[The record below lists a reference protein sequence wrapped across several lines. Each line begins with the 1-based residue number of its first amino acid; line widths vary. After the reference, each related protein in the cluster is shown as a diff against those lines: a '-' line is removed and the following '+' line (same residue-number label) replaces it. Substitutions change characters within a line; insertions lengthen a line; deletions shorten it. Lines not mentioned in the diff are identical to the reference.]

1 MPIVHRY
8 NPLPWL
14 FFMACSLTFTMI
26 HHNQRRENIYCTE
39 SIRARYCVVT
49 SWLNFS
55 HGVWKPLGSYSATD
69 PWTSSMESTHGW
81 ESFQIFLN
89 CCRWILANAHK
100 LEEISNITWISWQFN
115 YYCNCSIWVYFLYWG
130 YFYVLV
136 CLIVN
141 NEECWL
147 QWQNKT
153 TLPEAQ
159 RTQGI
164 GSVIWINFLN
174 ELNLYHF

>member
-1 MPIVHRY
+1 M
-8 NPLPWL
+8 PWL

-55 HGVWKPLGSYSATD
+55 HGVWKPLGPYSATD
-69 PWTSSMESTHGW
+69 PWTGSMESTHGW

-115 YYCNCSIWVYFLYWG
+115 YHCYCSTWVYFLYWG

-147 QWQNKT
+147 QWQNKK

-164 GSVIWINFLN
+164 GFVIWIIFLN
-174 ELNLYHF
+174 ELNLYLF